1 MEEIELNVPAG
12 VTEEYALQF
21 KGKGNQ
27 YGRSFGDLVIR
38 LSVKALRVHYDS
50 LIRKF

>member
-1 MEEIELNVPAG
+1 MTEELELNIPAG

-27 YGRSFGDLVIR
+27 LGRITGDLIAR
-38 LSVKALRVHYDS
+38 LSVNTRVYGS
-50 LIRKF
+50 F